1 MDEKL
6 QKVLARAGFGSRREL
21 EEWITAGRVKVNGNI
36 AKLGDRVT
44 SKDKISVDGKK
55 LAPSEQTA
63 QVHPVLLYNKPLGEI
78 CTRNDP
84 EGRPTVFDHL
94 PHLSHARWVAVG
106 RLDINTTGLL
116 LFTTDGELANRLMH
130 PSSQLEREYMVR
142 VMGEVTPEMTNNLL
156 NGGELEAGVAKCD
169 DIRHG
174 GGDGI
179 NQWYYVVLQE
189 GRNREVRRLWES
201 QGLKVSRLKRVRYG
215 NIVIPSY
222 VKMGKYVEL
231 PGKETKAL
239 YQLAGLRWQPVTR
252 STELSGRYAA
262 KKRGDKPV
270 PQPRDKRRTLA
281 GASKTEM
288 PGNRWEGSAGA
299 SRKESAVSSRKEN
312 TGSSRKENTGSNRKE
327 NTGSGRKENAGIRK
341 KEYAGRG
348 RTERAPVGKKQSG
361 SAGRASRKGAWSKER

>member
-21 EEWITAGRVKVNGNI
+21 EEWIRAGRVKVNGVP
-36 AKLGDRVT
+36 AKLGDRVS

-55 LAPSEQTA
+55 LAPSEQNA

-94 PHLSHARWVAVG
+94 PRVSHARWIAVG

-130 PSSQLEREYMVR
+130 PSSQLQREYMVR
-142 VMGEVTPEMTNNLL
+142 VMGEVTKEILNNLL
-156 NGGELEAGVAKCD
+156 TGVQLEDGTAKFD
-169 DIRHG
+169 AIRHG
-174 GGDGI
+174 GGEGV

-222 VKMGKYVEL
+222 VKMGKFVEL
-231 PGKETKAL
+231 PAKETKAL
-239 YQLAGLRWQPVTR
+239 YQLAGLQWQPV
-252 STELSGRYAA
+252 SKPAEFSGRYAA
-262 KKRGDKPV
+262 KKRGDRPV
-270 PQPRDKRRTLA
+270 PQPRDNRRT
-281 GASKTEM
+281 
-288 PGNRWEGSAGA
+288 
-299 SRKESAVSSRKEN
+299 AVAAPRGKPAE
-312 TGSSRKENTGSNRKE
+312 
-327 NTGSGRKENAGIRK
+327 AK
-341 KEYAGRG
+341 KPGRG
-348 RTERAPVGKKQSG
+348 VWNKGK
-361 SAGRASRKGAWSKER
+361 

>member
-21 EEWITAGRVKVNGNI
+21 EEWISGGRVKVNGVV
-36 AKLGDRVT
+36 AKLGDRV
-44 SKDKISVDGKK
+44 SGEDKITVDGKK
-55 LAPSEQTA
+55 LAATEQNT
-63 QVHPVLLYNKPLGEI
+63 QIHPVLLYNKPIGEI

-94 PHLSHARWVAVG
+94 PHVTHARWIAVG

-116 LFTTDGELANRLMH
+116 LFTTDGDLANRLMH

-142 VMGEVTPEMTNNLL
+142 VMGEVTKEMLQNLL
-156 NGGELEAGVAKCD
+156 NGVELEDGVAKFD
-169 DIRHG
+169 GIRHG
-174 GGDGI
+174 GGDGV

-215 NIVIPSY
+215 NIVIPSF

-239 YQLAGLRWQPVTR
+239 YQLAGVRWQPV
-252 STELSGRYAA
+252 SKPTELSGRYAA

-270 PQPRDKRRTLA
+270 PQPRDRRRA
-281 GASKTEM
+281 PGGASQDSKNSRGKGTETRK
-288 PGNRWEGSAGA
+288 PTEGRPAVKKRATGNAW
-299 SRKESAVSSRKEN
+299 
-312 TGSSRKENTGSNRKE
+312 
-327 NTGSGRKENAGIRK
+327 
-341 KEYAGRG
+341 
-348 RTERAPVGKKQSG
+348 GKK
-361 SAGRASRKGAWSKER
+361 K